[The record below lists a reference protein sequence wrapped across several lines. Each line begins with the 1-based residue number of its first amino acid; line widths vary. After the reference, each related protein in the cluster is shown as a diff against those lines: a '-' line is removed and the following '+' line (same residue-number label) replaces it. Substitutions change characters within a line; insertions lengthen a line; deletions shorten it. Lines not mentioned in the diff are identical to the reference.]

1 MEHLWK
7 QEISFLYKGK
17 MSGEL
22 KPLLASLKTTN
33 LCLNDLSAFL
43 LVSVSSL
50 SNVFKREPPPTSP
63 PFLFEDF
70 PVENN
75 LALTCSLK
83 LTVIYAKENTFQL
96 QKQGIGLLGVH

>member
-1 MEHLWK
+1 
-7 QEISFLYKGK
+7 

-22 KPLLASLKTTN
+22 KPLPQSLKTTN
-33 LCLNDLSAFL
+33 LCLNDFSAFL

-75 LALTCSLK
+75 FSSTSSFK
-83 LTVIYAKENTFQL
+83 LTLIYAKENTFQL
-96 QKQGIGLLGVH
+96 QKQGIGLLRVHFKVYMTDFFLFA